1 MFSLSSLFNSSFD
14 LLVTNDNRSDTFPE
28 TPFHIKVLASNDQA
42 PVFKETVS
50 TVGVA
55 HGGSTTLGRD
65 LFDVIDPDTS
75 IDNLV
80 FMVEKA
86 PENCVLELRARGQR
100 HVLNKE
106 DSFTMHEIRDGIF
119 RIINSGGSLDK
130 DILKISVFDGKHVA
144 VKTIGIEVNL
154 LDKTAPR
161 ATNRTTMLVS
171 LREGQTKTIRRESLA
186 FADDK
191 SSPQEIV
198 FRITKAKKGDA
209 RIAGKLM
216 LRDKLLVPQMTFT
229 QADVDLQNLK

>member
-1 MFSLSSLFNSSFD
+1 M
-14 LLVTNDNRSDTFPE
+14 
-28 TPFHIKVLASNDQA
+28 
-42 PVFKETVS
+42 
-50 TVGVA
+50 VGVA
-55 HGGSTTLGRD
+55 HGGSTTLSREI
-65 LFDVIDPDTS
+65 FDVIDPDTS

-86 PENCVLELRARGQR
+86 PENCILELRARGQR
-100 HVLNKE
+100 HILNKE
-106 DSFTMHEIRDGIF
+106 DSFTMQEIRDGTF
-119 RIINSGGSLDK
+119 RVINSGGSLEK
-130 DILKISVFDGKHVA
+130 DILKISVFDGKHAA

-161 ATNRTTMLVS
+161 AANRTTMLLS

-198 FRITKAKKGDA
+198 FRITKAKKSDE
-209 RIAGKLM
+209 RITGKLL
-216 LRDKLLVPQMTFT
+216 LREKILDPQMTFT